1 MDFPTKYAI
10 RLGWLSIYEMPD
22 TALLADGMP
31 GAWYLGHI
39 LRGHAIFLLR
49 FAKIG
54 VVVVVVDV
62 PCVRQA
68 YFLVSIRAS
77 GSVNLHLAK
86 CVCVAL
92 CTLCFVYMKDAGV
105 RRSTNKFIEGGHRH
119 ARRSRQFNF
128 HETKTTTT
136 MSSTSI
142 ELKTVEAIKC
152 LGKQS
157 VILFGA
163 VMQRFTLDHFH
174 IPTTLRTQKHTDCID
189 NAVPFAI
196 CPPPYFGNI
205 LPETYLV
212 LDSMYWVHAF
222 LILIEPI

>member
-49 FAKIG
+49 FAEIG
-54 VVVVVVDV
+54 VGVVVVDV

-86 CVCVAL
+86 YVCVALCAL

-174 IPTTLRTQKHTDCID
+174 IPTTLCAHKNTLIASTMPCHLPSAPRLTLAISFPRHTSCLIQCIECMH
-189 NAVPFAI
+189 F
-196 CPPPYFGNI
+196 
-205 LPETYLV
+205 
-212 LDSMYWVHAF
+212 SS
-222 LILIEPI
+222 